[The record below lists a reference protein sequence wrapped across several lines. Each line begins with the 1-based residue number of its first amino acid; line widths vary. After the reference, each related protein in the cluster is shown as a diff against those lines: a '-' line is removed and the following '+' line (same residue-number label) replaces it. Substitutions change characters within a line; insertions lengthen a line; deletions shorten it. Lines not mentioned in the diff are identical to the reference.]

1 MIAPDASRPHV
12 EVRLHPVL
20 APAVRATGVERLE
33 AEIAQ
38 RVAGVMA
45 AFGIPGE
52 PSVKISFRAGS
63 RMVTVRAQGGNVR
76 YPATFLRR
84 LWFSVAPERLRP
96 LATIV
101 GDAYPDRWMAACA
114 DVDGDPGA
122 PAALVRLLAELPANV
137 LTLMPSALLTSG
149 GVATLIGDDGPDPE
163 VAALILARLLDMDV
177 ALPQPPLGPMLDDLL
192 ATGITPADAVE
203 SLYDR
208 LRRTSVDL
216 LLDPGSFDELA
227 PDAPEGWIRADDP
240 RIDPELRAGL
250 SVIRSERLEQLG
262 IRVPIRLVR
271 DEELGP
277 DEIRMR
283 MDDRVGVPV
292 PVPRRGEVA
301 VTAPIAALASLGID
315 ARPLVDAITGFE
327 QAAVPADTE
336 AALTEAGFLVAGR
349 WAYVAAA
356 LGRTVSS
363 LAYRVFACEDVETD
377 LAAFEELCPSLVHEV
392 LARRSIGDLA
402 RLLRALTREM
412 VSSRDLWQILN
423 AVLRHDLLRE
433 AEPAAGAGTHDDL
446 LRAVREALGTRVAF
460 DTGQMAELGASALLV
475 YETEPDFEAEL
486 VEAHAGG
493 SPDEEARCRIRD
505 RIWRALGAAPPPE
518 PVILTSTAVRG
529 LLHRTIG
536 DELPGAR
543 VLAHAEIPPGPRG
556 APPRLDRRLVVSRL
570 LP

>member
-1 MIAPDASRPHV
+1 MTVHDESGPHID
-12 EVRLHPVL
+12 VRLHAVL
-20 APAVRATGVERLE
+20 APAVRATGVQRLE

-45 AFGIPGE
+45 GFGIPGE
-52 PSVKISFRAGS
+52 PSARISFRGGT
-63 RMVTVRAQGGNVR
+63 RMVTVGAQGGNVR
-76 YPATFLRR
+76 YPAAFLRR
-84 LWFSVAPERLRP
+84 LWFTVAPERLRP
-96 LATIV
+96 LATVV

-114 DVDGDPGA
+114 DVEGDPDA

-137 LTLMPSALLTSG
+137 LTLVPSALLTSG

-163 VAALILARLLDMDV
+163 VAAMILARLLDMDV
-177 ALPQPPLGPMLDDLL
+177 ALPQPPLGPMLSELL
-192 ATGITPADAVE
+192 ATGMTPADAVE
-203 SLYDR
+203 SLYDG

-227 PDAPEGWIRADDP
+227 PDAPEGRIRADDP

-250 SVIRSERLEQLG
+250 SVIRSERLEHLG

-271 DEELGP
+271 DEALGP

-301 VTAPIAALASLGID
+301 VTAPIAALASLGIE
-315 ARPLVDAITGFE
+315 ARPLVDAVTGFE
-327 QAAVPADTE
+327 QAAVPAGAED
-336 AALTEAGFLVAGR
+336 ALTEAGFLAVGR

-356 LGRTVSS
+356 LGRTVST
-363 LAYRVFACEDVETD
+363 LAYRVFACDDVEAD

-392 LARRSIGDLA
+392 LARRSLGELT

-423 AVLRHDLLRE
+423 AILRHDLLRE
-433 AEPAAGAGTHDDL
+433 AADPVAGAGTHDDL
-446 LRAVREALGTRVAF
+446 LRAVREALSSRVAF
-460 DTGQMAELGASALLV
+460 DTGQMAELGATALLV

-486 VEAHAGG
+486 VQAHAGG

-518 PVILTSTAVRG
+518 PVILTSTAVRA

-543 VLAHAEIPPGPRG
+543 VLAHAEIPPGL
-556 APPRLDRRLVVSRL
+556 AVRRLGWIAGSS
-570 LP
+570 